1 MRNLG
6 RICIVGVH
14 LLGLSALGA
23 LAQPAGGGGG
33 EVAFNT
39 HCRQCHSFKPKD
51 NRLGPSLHGII
62 GKKAGTVEGF
72 NNYSESLK
80 KSGVTWD
87 EATLDKFI
95 EAPDKVIPG
104 NNMKPYAGLPE
115 ADQRKAIVSFLA
127 EQGKGDGQADK
138 TQKK

>member
-1 MRNLG
+1 MRSL
-6 RICIVGVH
+6 CHVWVASF
-14 LLGLSALGA
+14 LLAAVSAPVA
-23 LAQPAGGGGG
+23 SAQPAGQQADG

-39 HCRQCHSFKPKD
+39 HCRQCHSVKPND

-80 KSGVTWD
+80 KSGLTWD

-95 EAPDKVIPG
+95 EAPDKVIAG
-104 NNMKPYAGLPE
+104 NNMKPFAGIPDAE
-115 ADQRKAIVSFLA
+115 QRKAVVSFLA
-127 EQGKGDGQADK
+127 Q
-138 TQKK
+138 QK